1 IIHESTGAMM
11 SNYTL
16 TQWPAE
22 LGPLHQGDP
31 VHLLCSVL
39 FDQKNDTCAGRHS
52 VHWLR
57 VGSHSGLAHADGK
70 TNEECDEMSPKRCI
84 YKLFINVSESDGAT
98 YYCALQVCGN
108 FMFANGTKLD
118 LLGNSHKEI
127 LLFSSILAFSLL
139 VVALLINI
147 IMKNNIGNRRL
158 AFPNPR

>member
-1 IIHESTGAMM
+1 MM

-39 FDQKNDTCAGRHS
+39 FDQENDTCARRHS

-57 VGSHSGLAHADGK
+57 VGSHSGLAHAKGM
-70 TNEECDEMSPKRCI
+70 TNEECDEKSPKRCI

-118 LLGNSHKEI
+118 LLGKY
-127 LLFSSILAFSLL
+127 SLPM
-139 VVALLINI
+139 VTFV
-147 IMKNNIGNRRL
+147 GC
-158 AFPNPR
+158 